1 MATSKLA
8 DISSNGRKW
17 RLRPRLL
24 LLIALPTGAALALGG
39 VSIAGSWQSAAA
51 DQRSEALAGLSAK
64 ITQLAF
70 QVEAERDA
78 IVWYIANGVN
88 GRASQLNRHAN
99 PTHKVASEDRL
110 QIVQQQFRFTAPWL
124 RAVATGVTE
133 VGSGYPPGVQGA
145 ARAVAA
151 KLRNLPSLRD
161 LALRS
166 QIAAPDV
173 LGDYDNLLGVLLSF
187 DDQLPLKSDDP
198 QLISTTRAMAAIS
211 RYESEEA
218 VQRAIVM
225 YGLTARS
232 VSSGLLTEF
241 NASVANQEADSA
253 EFENFATASQ
263 LTMFNQS
270 LAASLEDR
278 VVADEEEF
286 SQNADRLAGVTIVP
300 QDWYGAESDTIAVTH
315 KYEETL
321 ANSII
326 ERARVLHDRAVTSA
340 LVVGGILAAVL
351 VFSLL
356 LAMYVGRFMPERR
369 RPATVLGL
377 SPSS

>member
-1 MATSKLA
+1 
-8 DISSNGRKW
+8 
-17 RLRPRLL
+17 
-24 LLIALPTGAALALGG
+24 
-39 VSIAGSWQSAAA
+39 
-51 DQRSEALAGLSAK
+51 
-64 ITQLAF
+64 
-70 QVEAERDA
+70 
-78 IVWYIANGVN
+78 
-88 GRASQLNRHAN
+88 
-99 PTHKVASEDRL
+99 
-110 QIVQQQFRFTAPWL
+110 
-124 RAVATGVTE
+124 
-133 VGSGYPPGVQGA
+133 
-145 ARAVAA
+145 
-151 KLRNLPSLRD
+151 
-161 LALRS
+161 
-166 QIAAPDV
+166 
-173 LGDYDNLLGVLLSF
+173 
-187 DDQLPLKSDDP
+187 
-198 QLISTTRAMAAIS
+198 MAAIS